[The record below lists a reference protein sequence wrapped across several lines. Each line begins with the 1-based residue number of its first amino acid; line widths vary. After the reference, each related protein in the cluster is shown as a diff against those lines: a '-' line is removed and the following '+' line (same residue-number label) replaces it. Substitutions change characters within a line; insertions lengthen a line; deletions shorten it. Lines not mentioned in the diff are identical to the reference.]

1 MERNIQEFP
10 AMTLEKTALSIQ
22 GMNIHRRIRE
32 RREALG
38 LSMQALAARV
48 GVSAWQT
55 VQQWEKEDGGTAP
68 KRERL
73 KRVAEALKTTPEYL
87 LCLTDEV
94 QPGERPKWERMSSTL
109 TRMPV
114 LWPPGVDN
122 PNDTLNVVDVEAS
135 AFLFPVSDSSNVPRY
150 LPGDFAIVEP
160 QTVPDI
166 EDDVLVRFKAD
177 GRIALMRL
185 LSRRGGIRLGVWGDN
200 RVMTVEL
207 SDLMWMHCVGGFI
220 PARRIVRDLNAGE
233 R

>member
-1 MERNIQEFP
+1 
-10 AMTLEKTALSIQ
+10 MTLENLADSIP

-32 RREALG
+32 RREQLG

-73 KRVAEALKTTPEYL
+73 KRVAEALETTPEYL
-87 LCLTDEV
+87 LCLTDDA
-94 QPGERPKWERMSSTL
+94 QRGERPERKRMSSTV

-114 LWPPGVDN
+114 LWAPETDN
-122 PNDTLNVVDVEAS
+122 PSDTVDVIDVES
-135 AFLFPVSDSSNVPRY
+135 GAFLYPVSDASNAPRY

-160 QTVPDI
+160 QTIPDI
-166 EDDVLVRFKAD
+166 EDDVLVRFKSD

-185 LSRRGGIRLGVWGDN
+185 LSRRGGIRLGTWGDS
-200 RVMTVEL
+200 RLMTVEL
-207 SDLMWMHCVGGFI
+207 SELMWMHCVGGFI
-220 PARRIVRDLNAGE
+220 PARRIIRQTGGDE

>member
-1 MERNIQEFP
+1 
-10 AMTLEKTALSIQ
+10 MTLENLADSIA

-32 RREALG
+32 RREQLG

-73 KRVAEALKTTPEYL
+73 KRVAEALQTTPEYL
-87 LCLTDEV
+87 LCLTDDV
-94 QPGERPKWERMSSTL
+94 QHGEQSKWVRVSSTV

-114 LWPPGVDN
+114 LWADAENASDTVDII
-122 PNDTLNVVDVEAS
+122 DIETG
-135 AFLFPVSDSSNVPRY
+135 AFLYPISDALNAPRY
-150 LPGDFAIVEP
+150 IPGDFAIVEP

-166 EDDVLVRFKAD
+166 EDDVLVRFKSD
-177 GRIALMRL
+177 GRVALMRL
-185 LSRRGGIRLGVWGDN
+185 LSRRGGVRLGVWGGSV
-200 RVMTVEL
+200 VMTVEL
-207 SDLMWMHCVGGFI
+207 SDLMWMYYVGGFV
-220 PARRIVRDLNAGE
+220 PARRVIRQTTVDE